1 MRVCHFSSVHHIWDS
16 RVFYRECV
24 SLATK
29 YEVTLIAIGDR
40 SGIINDVK
48 VIGIQKP
55 KTFLRRFTL
64 TAFQVFKE
72 ALYADAQLYH
82 IHDAE
87 MIPYGIVLALSGKK
101 VIYDIHEN
109 TYHDILLKPWVKP
122 ILKKAVAQS
131 YNLLL
136 RFAKQFL
143 HFIVVVAHPRFL
155 PAFFVKEE
163 ECTIIQNFADIKQFK
178 PFRNLD
184 RASLPTNE
192 IFYIGMIRDMY
203 YEVDSLL
210 EAIFQ
215 LKQKGLLVK
224 LHLIGY
230 FGSKANH
237 GFSHLSYW
245 NEIETQVQLYGR
257 LEMAEAYQI
266 SKQCKIGICL
276 KNQPAEM
283 LVSHERKL
291 FEYMAIGLPSIFA
304 NTHIY
309 QELNNDTDI
318 GFYVDLKDTKAI
330 ASAIETLLGNGIGL
344 NQKAHNA
351 AHASDTKY
359 NWQID
364 LDKLFSCYEGL
375 VQTETLRI
383 N

>member
-1 MRVCHFSSVHHIWDS
+1 MRVCHFSSVHHIWDT

-24 SLATK
+24 SLATRHQ
-29 YEVTLIAIGDR
+29 VTLIAIGEK
-40 SGIINDVK
+40 SGNINGVK
-48 VIGIQKP
+48 VIAIPKP
-55 KTFLRRFTL
+55 KSFLKRFTL
-64 TAFQVFKE
+64 SAFHVFKE

-122 ILKKAVAQS
+122 YLKNAAAKA

-136 RFAKQFL
+136 KIAKQFF

-163 ECTIIQNFADIKQFK
+163 ACTIVQNFADTRQLM
-178 PFRNLD
+178 PYRMLNREL
-184 RASLPTNE
+184 LPTNE

-203 YEVDSLL
+203 YEVDELL
-210 EAIFQ
+210 HALYL
-215 LKQKGLLVK
+215 LKKNGLQIK

-230 FGSKANH
+230 FGAKANQ
-237 GFSHLSYW
+237 GFAHLSFW
-245 NEIETQVQLYGR
+245 EEIKEQVHLYGR
-257 LEMAEAYQI
+257 LEMADAYEI

-276 KNQPAEM
+276 KDQPPEM

-291 FEYMAIGLPSIFA
+291 FEYMAIGLPSIFT

-309 QELNNDTDI
+309 QELNTETDI
-318 GFYVDLKDTKAI
+318 GINVDLTSSEAI
-330 ASAIETLLGNGIGL
+330 ASAISLMLSQGFGL
-344 NQKAHNA
+344 NQKALNA
-351 AHASDTKY
+351 VNASDTKY
-359 NWQID
+359 NWHAD
-364 LDKLFSCYEGL
+364 LEKLFKCYEGL
-375 VQTETLRI
+375 VQTETLK
-383 N
+383 